1 MKKPSASVLRP
12 ENRTRIRLLLA
23 KPMLVAAIATWCF
36 AGGATALA
44 GPEGGQ
50 IVAGQGEISLP
61 STTSTQITQA
71 SDRIAIDWQTFNVAT
86 NESVTF
92 EQPTADSIALN
103 RILDQNPSQILGAIN
118 ANGQVF
124 LLNPNGMLFG
134 ESAQINV
141 AGLLATSMDLRTDD
155 FMSGNIQ
162 LEGGEGGLIHNKGVL
177 QAAPGGYVVLAGG
190 AVLNE
195 GVILADLGTIQLASG
210 SKATL
215 DFQGDGLLLFEVD
228 QAIAD
233 SIVGVD
239 SAVANSGELIANGG
253 RILLTA
259 SAARDVYASV
269 INNTGIARANRIE
282 NIGGVVHLAGSGGD
296 VMHSGT
302 IDVSGDAVSNG
313 GEVVM
318 TGDRVGLFGSSVV
331 NADGG
336 AGGGKFY
343 ICGVIRGSEP
353 AIYNSELTFV

>member
-1 MKKPSASVLRP
+1 MKEARTSVLRP
-12 ENRTRIRLLLA
+12 EIRTRILLA
-23 KPMLVAAIATWCF
+23 KPFLVAATAAWCF
-36 AGGATALA
+36 AGGATTLA
-44 GPEGGQ
+44 SPEGGQ
-50 IVAGQGEISLP
+50 IVAGQGAISQP
-61 STTSTQITQA
+61 GGTSTQITQA

-92 EQPTADSIALN
+92 DQPTADSVALN
-103 RILDQNPSQILGAIN
+103 RILDQNPSQIFGAIN

-162 LEGGEGGLIHNKGVL
+162 LEGGEGGLIHNQGVL

-269 INNTGIARANRIE
+269 INNTGIARASRIE

-313 GEVVM
+313 G
-318 TGDRVGLFGSSVV
+318 
-331 NADGG
+331 
-336 AGGGKFY
+336 
-343 ICGVIRGSEP
+343 
-353 AIYNSELTFV
+353 